1 MFFFTKKKKY
11 YFEQQFEPIKD
22 STIRRCKTGCGINK
36 GANYC
41 GLKKE
46 NFEKVQQKIL
56 DGTIKGR
63 NKRTVWQISTKGYKG
78 AHFATYPQDLIDTPI
93 KACCPE
99 GGIVL
104 DPFIGS
110 GTTAVV
116 AEKLKRNW
124 LGIEL
129 NPEYTQL
136 CNKRIEDFR
145 KEFHAE

>member
-1 MFFFTKKKKY
+1 M
-11 YFEQQFEPIKD
+11 
-22 STIRRCKTGCGINK
+22 S
-36 GANYC
+36 
-41 GLKKE
+41 
-46 NFEKVQQKIL
+46 
-56 DGTIKGR
+56 
-63 NKRTVWQISTKGYKG
+63 WQISTKGYKG